1 MRRLWGRLRAVL
13 AAGVMACAVLPVS
26 AQTVDPDSDLGRF
39 RALRIEAARAVQAKE
54 WDKAVAA
61 SDEALIIMPSSGAVL
76 LLSAQARAGAGKTAE
91 AKASLRDYL
100 ARGMVVSKSSYP
112 QLSPLWDA
120 KLDQQL
126 MANSEPIGT
135 FKPVQRH
142 AALSVA
148 EGLAIEP
155 KSGKTYL
162 SALSRGAVNV
172 VNNGVLNPL
181 YSLPDG
187 VGAYGLALRG
197 DDLWVATSSGAVT
210 KGYDP
215 AKPAVAEVLQID
227 RLSGQVKARFTD
239 ETAPRRFGDIFAG
252 KTDLY
257 VSDGQK
263 GEVLRLN
270 NYSGAFEVLIPE
282 GYMGSPQG
290 LVENEAG
297 NVLIVSDYSSGLY
310 RINLDSGDMD
320 RLEAPANIT
329 LLGIDGLAR
338 HGNDLIAVQNG
349 IKPDRILRLRM
360 SADWKTI
367 SRAETL
373 VRGGEGLRE
382 PTGLQVVG
390 NKLIFIARSQWS
402 DVGAD
407 GAPLSV
413 TPGPAIVGEIDLRP

>member
-1 MRRLWGRLRAVL
+1 MAFATMSVPLMVL
-13 AAGVMACAVLPVS
+13 

-39 RALRIEAARAVQAKE
+39 RALRIEAARAVQASE
-54 WDKAVAA
+54 WDKAAAA
-61 SDEALIIMPSSGAVL
+61 SDEALTIMPSSGALL
-76 LLSAQARAGAGKTAE
+76 LLSAQARVGAGKTAE
-91 AKASLRDYL
+91 AKARMRDYL

-126 MANSEPIGT
+126 VANSEPIGS

-142 AALSVA
+142 VALTVA
-148 EGLAIEP
+148 EGLAIDP

-181 YSLPDG
+181 YTLPEG
-187 VGAYGLALRG
+187 IGAYGLVLRG

-210 KGYDP
+210 KGYDA

-227 RLSGQVKARFTD
+227 RATGQVKARFSD
-239 ETAPRRFGDIFAG
+239 ETTPRRFGDIFAG

-290 LVENEAG
+290 MVENEAG
-297 NVLIVSDYSSGLY
+297 NVLVVSDYSSGLY
-310 RINLDSGDMD
+310 RINLDSGEMD
-320 RLEAPANIT
+320 RMEAPANIT
-329 LLGIDGLAR
+329 LFGMDGLAR
-338 HGNDLIAVQNG
+338 YGNDIIAVQNG
-349 IKPDRILRLRM
+349 IKPDRIVRLRM
-360 SADWKTI
+360 SPDWKTI
-367 SRAETL
+367 SRADIL
-373 VRGGEGLRE
+373 VRGGEGLAE
-382 PTGLQVVG
+382 PTGIQVVA
-390 NKLIFIARSQWS
+390 NRVVFIARSQWS

-413 TPGPAIVGEIDLRP
+413 TPGPAILGEIELRP